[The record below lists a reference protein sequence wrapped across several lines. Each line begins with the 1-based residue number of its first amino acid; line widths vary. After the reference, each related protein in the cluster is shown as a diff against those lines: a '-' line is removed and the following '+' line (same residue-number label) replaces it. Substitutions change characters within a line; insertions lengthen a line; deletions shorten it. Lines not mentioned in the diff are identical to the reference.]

1 MRRYLFGLLLVL
13 TVSLVACNPDT
24 LDGDLTTPDDTGIE
38 IPGTPATPPIDVTPA
53 TPPADV
59 TPATPPADLT
69 PATPPVDT
77 TPDDTT
83 PAVPGD
89 GGDLLDDAGEA
100 LDDAGQAAGEALDD
114 AGQAAGEAL
123 EPLTPDLEPLPGN
136 PAAPT
141 APQ

>member
-1 MRRYLFGLLLVL
+1 
-13 TVSLVACNPDT
+13 
-24 LDGDLTTPDDTGIE
+24 
-38 IPGTPATPPIDVTPA
+38 
-53 TPPADV
+53 
-59 TPATPPADLT
+59 
-69 PATPPVDT
+69 VDT

-100 LDDAGQAAGEALDD
+100 LDDAGQAAGEAL
-114 AGQAAGEAL
+114 